1 MASATRKTVEK
12 TITEDVIVLELN
24 QDEVDCIKEL
34 LECQDPDDAVIASL
48 SKALETPSETDDR
61 PIEVGD
67 KVRVL
72 EADENYRELDFYIG
86 KVGIVTNISQ
96 SRCLSFYVKFDEECE
111 GDNEWYVNRVERV
124 ND

>member
-12 TITEDVIVLELN
+12 TITEDVIVLELT
-24 QDEVDCIKEL
+24 KEEADGLRAVLTDFDGFEDYTGNIGNLIDL
-34 LECQDPDDAVIASL
+34 LGNP
-48 SKALETPSETDDR
+48 TETDDR

-72 EADENYRELDFYIG
+72 KAIDSECNGRIGVVGEMDGSSIPYRVDFSDGEY
-86 KVGIVTNISQ
+86 
-96 SRCLSFYVKFDEECE
+96 
-111 GDNEWYVNRVERV
+111 EWAYNVERV